1 MVRATVRWRGL
12 LLLLFCL
19 AQFLDVFNSSALF
32 TAIASITVTLR
43 LSVANSVWLLSAY
56 QLTFASFL
64 LLSGRISDVYSPKY
78 VFIGGLAA
86 FGLMSLGSGF
96 VDNKIAFLVLR
107 ALIGIAAALT
117 IPSALAMIVR
127 MYPNPG
133 TQGRAIAAFGGSV
146 AIGNVSGLII
156 GAALVERASWRW
168 IFWIVASVALPVAA
182 SAALLIPSELAQGDD
197 LDISTKKEL
206 DIGGI
211 ILLTCE
217 PHVTASLILF
227 IFSVTSGSSSTW
239 KSATTLVPLFISLVT
254 FTAFWFWERRVP
266 FARAALPLGLWSY
279 PNFGLFF
286 AVALLPMF
294 WWTTVLF
301 QFTTFWQD
309 SYQWSSLKAAVHL
322 LPIGILAFPVMII
335 ASKGLPIGDKTII
348 LIGEVLSLA
357 GSILL
362 AFSNNPALYWSRNF
376 VGFCIGTVGT
386 ALVFARANIIIVQ
399 STPNEL
405 AGTVSAIFNAALQ
418 LGSATGVSIIS
429 SIQNSVE
436 SGASESDP
444 FRGRAA
450 GLWALTAFVAAE
462 LIAVSFVW
470 RNGTS
475 NEAGLESK
483 VRSDLGEEEQLS
495 VVVEEAL
502 ARHGVPLSEIE
513 T

>member
-1 MVRATVRWRGL
+1 MARATVRWRGL

-32 TAIASITVTLR
+32 TAIASITASLR

-64 LLSGRISDVYSPKY
+64 LLSGRISDVYKY
-78 VFIGGLAA
+78 VFVGGLAA

-96 VDNKIAFLVLR
+96 VDNQIAFLVLR
-107 ALIGIAAALT
+107 ALIGVAAALT
-117 IPSALAMIVR
+117 IPSALALIVH
-127 MYPNPG
+127 MYPNPE

-156 GAALVERASWRW
+156 GAALVEKASWRW
-168 IFWIVASVALPVAA
+168 IFWIVAMVAIPVAA
-182 SAALLIPSELAQGDD
+182 SVALLVPSELARGDD
-197 LDISTKKEL
+197 LDLSTKKEL
-206 DIGGI
+206 DIAGI
-211 ILLTCE
+211 ILLTS
-217 PHVTASLILF
+217 SLILF

-239 KSATTLVPLFISLVT
+239 KSATTLVPLFVSLLM
-254 FTAFWFWERRVP
+254 FTAFWLWERRVP
-266 FARAALPLGLWSY
+266 SARAALPLGLWSY

-301 QFTTFWQD
+301 QFTTFWQEI
-309 SYQWSSLKAAVHL
+309 YQWSSLKAAVHL
-322 LPIGILAFPVMII
+322 LPIGLLAFPVMIV
-335 ASKGLPIGDKTII
+335 ASKGLPIGDKSII
-348 LIGEVLSLA
+348 LIGEVLTLA

-362 AFSNNPALYWSRNF
+362 TFSNTPALYWSRNF

-386 ALVFARANIIIVQ
+386 ALVFARANIIILQ
-399 STPNEL
+399 TTPNEL

-436 SGASESDP
+436 SSGSDP

-462 LIAVSFVW
+462 LIAVSFLW
-470 RNGTS
+470 RSGTS
-475 NEAGLESK
+475 NEISLEPK
-483 VRSDLGEEEQLS
+483 VRSHLGEDEPLS
-495 VVVEEAL
+495 IVVEE
-502 ARHGVPLSEIE
+502 